1 CAASVTDS
9 ASVRRIARSPTGRS
23 TRPSIACWIGSRR
36 TSVSSD
42 GPESRVRVPAEWD
55 RLELSVRRLLDD
67 HERVRER
74 ERAAERRIQELE
86 TLLREVTGGGLDP
99 VALNARVAALEA
111 ENRELV
117 RRL

>member
-1 CAASVTDS
+1 
-9 ASVRRIARSPTGRS
+9 
-23 TRPSIACWIGSRR
+23 
-36 TSVSSD
+36 VSSD

-117 RRL
+117 RRLEEARERVSRIIARLRFLEEER